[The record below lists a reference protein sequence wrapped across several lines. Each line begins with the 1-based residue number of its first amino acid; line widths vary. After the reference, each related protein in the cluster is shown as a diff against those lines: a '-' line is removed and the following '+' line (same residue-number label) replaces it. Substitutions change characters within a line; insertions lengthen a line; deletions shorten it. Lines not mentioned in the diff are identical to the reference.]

1 MKKKELLL
9 TASAWIPRSVRRYN
23 FEPNTVNGNTLTD
36 LSGVQNGVLVGSPD
50 FVSGMNGNCIQ
61 FKDSK
66 GSYVDVGNVNFM
78 RKTGVFSISFWART
92 TKANENALMAIVGN
106 AIGRDAEGFFVG
118 FDSRVAVSRSRALV
132 LFLSDASGFG
142 APAVIDFFINGAV
155 PNNHDF
161 HHYAVTLRANILS
174 VYIDGKKIDSRATN
188 RPFASNF
195 PNMKSLF
202 LGGYNGNGALMN
214 KFIGDVDEFRMLP
227 VELTQNQINRLY
239 QTGQ

>member
-9 TASAWIPRSVRRYN
+9 TASAWIPRAVRRYN

-61 FKDSK
+61 FQDSK
-66 GSYVDVGNVNFM
+66 DSYVDVGNVNFM

-92 TKANENALMAIVGN
+92 TKANENALMTIFGN
-106 AIGRDAEGFFVG
+106 AVGRDAEGIFVG

-132 LFLSDASGFG
+132 LFLSDASGFST
-142 APAVIDFFINGAV
+142 PAVIDFFINGAI
-155 PNNHDF
+155 PNDQNF
-161 HHYAVTLRANILS
+161 HHYAVTLRGNILS
-174 VYIDGKKIDSRATN
+174 VYVDGVKIDSRATN

-195 PNMKSLF
+195 PNMNSLF
-202 LGGYNGNGALMN
+202 LGGSNRNGSLMY
-214 KFIGDVDEFRMLP
+214 KFIGDVD
-227 VELTQNQINRLY
+227 
-239 QTGQ
+239 

>member
-9 TASAWIPRSVRRYN
+9 ASSAWLPRPNRHYT
-23 FEPNTVNGNTLTD
+23 FEPNTVNGNVLTD
-36 LSGVQNGVLVGSPD
+36 LSWVQNGLLVGGPTFD
-50 FVSGMNGNCIQ
+50 VGRSGSCIQ
-61 FKDSK
+61 FSEGKN
-66 GSYVDVGNVNFM
+66 SYVDVGDVNFM
-78 RKTGVFSISFWART
+78 RRTGIFSISFWART
-92 TKANENALMAIVGN
+92 TKANENALMTIFGN
-106 AIGRDAEGFFVG
+106 AIGRDAEGVFVG

-142 APAVIDFFINGAV
+142 APAVIDFFINGAI
-155 PNNHDF
+155 PNDRDF
-161 HHYAVTLRANILS
+161 HHYVVTLRDNILS

-195 PNMKSLF
+195 PKMNSLF
-202 LGGYNGNGALMN
+202 LGGSNRNGALMN

>member
-61 FKDSK
+61 FQDSK
-66 GSYVDVGNVNFM
+66 DSYVDVGNVNFM

-92 TKANENALMAIVGN
+92 TKANENALMIIIGN
-106 AIGRDAEGFFVG
+106 AIGRAAEGVFVG

-132 LFLSDASGFG
+132 LFLSDATGFG

-155 PNNHDF
+155 PNDHDF
-161 HHYAVTLRANILS
+161 HHYAVTLRDNILS
-174 VYIDGKKIDSRATN
+174 VYIDGAKVDSRTTN
-188 RPFASNF
+188 RPFVSNF
-195 PNMKSLF
+195 PNMNNLF
-202 LGGYNGNGALMN
+202 LGGSNNNGSLMY
-214 KFIGDVDEFRMLP
+214 KFIGDVDEFRILP

>member
-9 TASAWIPRSVRRYN
+9 ASSAWLPRPNRHYT
-23 FEPNTVNGNTLTD
+23 FEPNTVNGNVLTD
-36 LSGVQNGVLVGSPD
+36 LSWVQNGLLVGGPT
-50 FVSGMNGNCIQ
+50 FGVGRSGICIQ
-61 FKDSK
+61 FSEGKN
-66 GSYVDVGNVNFM
+66 SYVDVGDVNFM
-78 RKTGVFSISFWART
+78 RRTGIFSISFWART

-142 APAVIDFFINGAV
+142 APAVIDFFINMAI
-155 PNNHDF
+155 PNDHDF

-202 LGGYNGNGALMN
+202 LGGSNGNGALMN

>member
-9 TASAWIPRSVRRYN
+9 AASAWIPRSVRHYT

-61 FKDSK
+61 FQDSK
-66 GSYVDVGNVNFM
+66 DSYVDVGNVNFM

-92 TKANENALMAIVGN
+92 TMANEDALMTVMGNAL
-106 AIGRDAEGFFVG
+106 GRGAEGFYIG
-118 FDSRVAVSRSRALV
+118 FDSRVITSRTRALV
-132 LFLSDASGFG
+132 LFLSDASGFNT
-142 APAVIDFFINGAV
+142 PAVIDFFINGAI
-155 PNNHDF
+155 PNDHNF
-161 HHYAVTLRANILS
+161 HHYAVTLRDNILS
-174 VYIDGKKIDSRATN
+174 VYVDGAKIDSRATN
-188 RPFASNF
+188 RTFVSDF
-195 PNMKSLF
+195 PNMNNLF
-202 LGGYNGNGALMN
+202 LGGSNNNGALMY

-239 QTGQ
+239 QTGK